1 MTTRRFYED
10 VLCSPAGLDMPLEIT
25 EPSWMIRLNDSS
37 IGGVGY
43 ANYLTIP
50 LSFGKDLPREERDV
64 QIREQVAGFISE
76 LNELQGPYYIQ
87 VNRHRRMGEDFQYG
101 GFYKILF
108 DALLNRREQE
118 WTLTIHSYS
127 APRGTED
134 GRRCQLFLRENG
146 KLSGIPLV
154 GKDAAFYVLL
164 LCMKDRGGL
173 DVSDRET
180 MQRLFDAVYL
190 SICERTFSDGRNAP
204 DISRSQVSF
213 RQVKHRVTRA
223 MAETSAASGR
233 AMGIVTSGSR
243 ITVNVD
249 LSHVRIRRY
258 GTQVS
263 LAESDLYRA
272 IGKFIDRQASRC

>member
-1 MTTRRFYED
+1 
-10 VLCSPAGLDMPLEIT
+10 MPLEIT

-87 VNRHRRMGEDFQYG
+87 VNRHRRMG
-101 GFYKILF
+101 
-108 DALLNRREQE
+108 
-118 WTLTIHSYS
+118 
-127 APRGTED
+127 
-134 GRRCQLFLRENG
+134 
-146 KLSGIPLV
+146 
-154 GKDAAFYVLL
+154 
-164 LCMKDRGGL
+164 
-173 DVSDRET
+173 
-180 MQRLFDAVYL
+180 
-190 SICERTFSDGRNAP
+190 RNAP

-223 MAETSAASGR
+223 MAETSAASGH
-233 AMGIVTSGSR
+233 AMDIVTSGSR

-263 LAESDLYRA
+263 LVESDLFRA
-272 IGKFIDRQASRC
+272 IGIFIEKYKSGAGTPPPIVQTAGK